1 VIRDRVTGETAPVDF
16 GPFTL
21 EGILRSS
28 ARQHRIVL
36 GHLRESLTQAFVT
49 LKPNFRPLLPDHQT
63 PIVLDPWPVD
73 SPHWVSRWRR
83 FAERREDARHDGQGL
98 VEYALILSLIV
109 IVSIVVL
116 VFLGQTISTIF
127 SNVAESI

>member
-1 VIRDRVTGETAPVDF
+1 VIRDRLTGRIAVVDV

-36 GHLRESLTQAFVT
+36 GHLRESLTQALVT
-49 LKPNFRPLLPDHQT
+49 LKPNFRPLLSDHQQ

-73 SPHWVSRWRR
+73 SPHWVPRWRR
-83 FAERREDARHDGQGL
+83 FAERREDKQGQGL
-98 VEYALILSLIV
+98 TEYALILALIV

-116 VFLGQTISTIF
+116 AFLGQTISTF
-127 SNVAESI
+127 LSQAAETI